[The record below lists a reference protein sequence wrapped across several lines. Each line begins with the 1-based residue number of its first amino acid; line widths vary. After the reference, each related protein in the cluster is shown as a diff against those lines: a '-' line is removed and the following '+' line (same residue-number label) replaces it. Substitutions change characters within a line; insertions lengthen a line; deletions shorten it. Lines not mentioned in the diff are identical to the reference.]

1 MVVARFPDRSNAGFT
16 LLETLVAMAC
26 LALMAAYGVQAI
38 GNFSAIRRIEQS
50 VARHESVQAA
60 RLHLRQVTSGARP
73 SVRLNEAGQTLLEF
87 EGSSEVLKVSAVL
100 DDRLVSGRLQR
111 ISYELV
117 DSDLVLRFEQPRPDG
132 TLGQQKVVLLT
143 DVSKLS
149 FQYFGKP
156 GESPDSKWQT
166 VWKENQLPQAIRID
180 AVLGGGTT
188 TQWHTLYVSLALA
201 R

>member
-1 MVVARFPDRSNAGFT
+1 MVARLSDKSNAGFT

-26 LALMAAYGVQAI
+26 LALMSAYGVQAI
-38 GNFSAIRRIEQS
+38 GNFSAIRRVEQS

-73 SVRLNEAGQTLLEF
+73 SVRLNEAGQTELEF
-87 EGSSEVLKVSAVL
+87 EGTSEVLKVSAVL
-100 DDRLVSGRLQR
+100 DDRLVNGRLQR
-111 ISYELV
+111 ITYERV
-117 DSDLVLRFEQPRPDG
+117 DDELTLRFEQPQSDG
-132 TLGQQKVVLLT
+132 TLDQQYVVLLT

-149 FQYFGKP
+149 FQYFGRTGDDP
-156 GESPDSKWQT
+156 VSKWQT

-180 AVLGGGTT
+180 AVLGGTIT
-188 TQWHTLYVSLALA
+188 AQWETLYISLALS

>member
-1 MVVARFPDRSNAGFT
+1 MVARLSDKSNAGFT

-26 LALMAAYGVQAI
+26 LALMSAYGVQAI

-50 VARHESVQAA
+50 VARHEAVQAA

-87 EGSSEVLKVSAVL
+87 EGSSGVLKMSAVL

-111 ISYELV
+111 ITYELV

-132 TLGQQKVVLLT
+132 TLDQQKVVLLT

-149 FQYFGKP
+149 FQYFGKS
-156 GESPDSKWQT
+156 GEGSDSKWQT
-166 VWKENQLPQAIRID
+166 DWKENKLPQAIRID
-180 AVLGGGTT
+180 AVLEGTIT
-188 TQWHTLYVSLALA
+188 AQWETLYISVALS